1 MADTIS
7 EKVSKWNVYDLIQE
21 VVSWNIFY
29 LPLGLFSISAV
40 VSVLVIY
47 GAARYQMREEAPVP
61 NTVIETESVN
71 EMEGRAAANQ
81 ESITPVSS
89 RYFLVSESGFLLVF
103 CSDKSTVCLYTHIP
117 VTDFPESER
126 ARLMEG
132 IWFSDMM
139 DVYHYLESYT
149 S

>member
-1 MADTIS
+1 MKHFLFA
-7 EKVSKWNVYDLIQE
+7 
-21 VVSWNIFY
+21 
-29 LPLGLFSISAV
+29 LGLFGISAV
-40 VSVLVIY
+40 VSVLIIY
-47 GAARYQMREEAPVP
+47 GEARYQMREEAPVP

-81 ESITPVSS
+81 ESIITARSQ
-89 RYFLVSESGFLLVF
+89 YFLVSEAGFLLVF
-103 CSDKSTVCLYTHIP
+103 CSENSTVCLYTHIP

-126 ARLMEG
+126 VRLMEG

>member
-1 MADTIS
+1 M
-7 EKVSKWNVYDLIQE
+7 NVYDLIQE
-21 VVSWNIFY
+21 VVSMKHF
-29 LPLGLFSISAV
+29 LFALGLFSISAV

-47 GAARYQMREEAPVP
+47 GAARYQMR
-61 NTVIETESVN
+61 
-71 EMEGRAAANQ
+71 

>member
-1 MADTIS
+1 MKHFLFA
-7 EKVSKWNVYDLIQE
+7 
-21 VVSWNIFY
+21 
-29 LPLGLFSISAV
+29 LGLFSISAV

-47 GAARYQMREEAPVP
+47 GAARYKMREEAPVP

>member
-1 MADTIS
+1 MKHFLFA
-7 EKVSKWNVYDLIQE
+7 
-21 VVSWNIFY
+21 
-29 LPLGLFSISAV
+29 LGLFSISAV

-89 RYFLVSESGFLLVF
+89 RYFLVSFLLVF

>member
-1 MADTIS
+1 MKHFLFA
-7 EKVSKWNVYDLIQE
+7 
-21 VVSWNIFY
+21 
-29 LPLGLFSISAV
+29 LGLFSISAV

-61 NTVIETESVN
+61 NTVIETER
-71 EMEGRAAANQ
+71 RAAANQ

>member
-1 MADTIS
+1 MKHFLFA
-7 EKVSKWNVYDLIQE
+7 
-21 VVSWNIFY
+21 
-29 LPLGLFSISAV
+29 LGLFGISEV
-40 VSVLVIY
+40 VSVLIIY

-61 NTVIETESVN
+61 NTVTETESVN

-81 ESITPVSS
+81 ESIITARSQ
-89 RYFLVSESGFLLVF
+89 YFLVSEAGFLLVF

-126 ARLMEG
+126 VRLMEG